1 MKKVLRKLCVFLLAV
16 TFFWKSLY
24 GDIQYARADEFE
36 GSDVT
41 VTEGNSEDVIIE
53 EDETPLED
61 DIVPAD
67 GDVSEGDVSE
77 GDVSSDDT
85 SGEEPDDVSGGDVS
99 GGDASGADVSAGDV
113 SGDEGGSDT
122 DIEDD
127 PVPGSDTPEDTE
139 PEVEPVVNNNTDLTV
154 YFYVLK
160 EGSLSTITPEQTG
173 PELKQNPQN
182 KFNGAYAFMKGSK
195 YSLDYI
201 KKNYP
206 NLNFDEIERKL
217 YIGRITN
224 VSLPDEYGTYESV
237 TETLGA
243 DKHYGESGKED
254 TIENLIGNTDYV
266 ASLITYFPELNADG
280 TATKNLVYA
289 TGDMV
294 DWYVLKHADSHWHAD
309 GFLSLAKVLV
319 HDDNK
324 PQGIE
329 SVYTYDGTSKVSD
342 EATVVNR
349 TIDAADD
356 NLPGSYVVKQIVYK
370 DAGGNLVSEITNVGK
385 YTAVATVYYEYNI
398 AAEGYTNYISDD
410 FEVEFPVVVNKR
422 TVTITASNNS
432 KTQGQ
437 TDPTLTG
444 TIEGAVSSDP
454 VSATFWRIEGNEAV
468 GTYPIYSTYV
478 ASNNYNVNQ
487 IDGVFTIY
495 AASNP
500 NPNPNPNPT
509 PTPEPPAPTPEPP
522 APTPAPT
529 PNETPGIVVPTPV
542 VTPAPVVADNTV
554 ELEDEETPLADLIEP
569 EETEEEESLD
579 LGDVYP
585 PLRDLTIEDDETPLA
600 APGDC
605 WIHWLIV
612 LLTALDVLYTVIQA
626 FRNGAVIKKLKNE
639 GKQEE

>member
-16 TFFWKSLY
+16 AFLWKSLY
-24 GDIQYARADEFE
+24 SDIQYARADEFA
-36 GSDVT
+36 GSEVT
-41 VTEGNSEDVIIE
+41 VTENNSEDVIIE

-61 DIVPAD
+61 VIDPAD
-67 GDVSEGDVSE
+67 GDVSEGDVSG
-77 GDVSSDDT
+77 GDVSSDDA
-85 SGEEPDDVSGGDVS
+85 SEEEPVDVSGGDVS
-99 GGDASGADVSAGDV
+99 GEDVSAGDV

-127 PVPGSDTPEDTE
+127 PVPGSDTPEDPE

-154 YFYVLK
+154 YFYVIK
-160 EGSLSTITPEQTG
+160 DGNLSTITPEQTG
-173 PELKQNPQN
+173 PELTQNPQD
-182 KFNGAYAFMKGSK
+182 KFNTAYAFMKGSK
-195 YSLDYI
+195 YSLEYI

-206 NLNFDEIERKL
+206 NLNWEEIERKL
-217 YIGRITN
+217 YAGRITH
-224 VSLPDEYGTYESV
+224 VSLPDEYGTHESI
-237 TETLGA
+237 TESLGA
-243 DKHYGESGKED
+243 DKQYGQKGKED
-254 TIENLIGNTDYV
+254 TIEGLIGNAEYI
-266 ASLITYFPELNADG
+266 ASLITYFPELGADG
-280 TATKNLVYA
+280 TATKNLIYA

-294 DWYVLKHADSHWHAD
+294 DWYVLKHADTHWHAD
-309 GFLSLAKVLV
+309 GLLSLAKVFV

-324 PQGIE
+324 PQGKE

-356 NLPGSYVVKQIVYK
+356 SLPGSYVVKEIVYK
-370 DAGGNLVSEITNVGK
+370 DENGNLVSEITNVGK
-385 YTAVATVYYEYNI
+385 YTAVATVYYEYNS
-398 AAEGYTNYISDD
+398 AAEGYTNYFSDD

-444 TIEGAVSSDP
+444 KIEGAVASDP

-478 ASNNYNVNQ
+478 ASNNYAVRQ
-487 IDGVFTIY
+487 VDGVFTIY
-495 AASNP
+495 AASNSNPTP
-500 NPNPNPNPT
+500 NPNPS
-509 PTPEPPAPTPEPP
+509 PEPPAPTPEPP
-522 APTPAPT
+522 APTPT
-529 PNETPGIVVPTPV
+529 PNAIPGIVVPTPV

-554 ELEDEETPLADLIEP
+554 ELEDDETPLADEIEQ
-569 EETEEEESLD
+569 EETDEDSLD

-600 APGDC
+600 APGEC

-612 LLTALDVLYTVIQA
+612 LLTAIDVLYTVIQA